1 MELIVTGSFPVKWLR
16 LDRTIRDLTYGDLEI
31 PLVLIR
37 SGVTGPKNN
46 EFICLLDLLVGR
58 GK

>member
-37 SGVTGPKNN
+37 RGVTGPKKN

-58 GK
+58 SK